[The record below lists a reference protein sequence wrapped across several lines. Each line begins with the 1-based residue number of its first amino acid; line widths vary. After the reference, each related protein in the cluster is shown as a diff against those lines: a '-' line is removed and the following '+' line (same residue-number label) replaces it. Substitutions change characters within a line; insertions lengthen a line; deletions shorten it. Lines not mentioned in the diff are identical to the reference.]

1 MDAPGREVW
10 RALKK
15 LDLLSVAPEVTHTLL
30 SSCSPNVL
38 RAEFDD
44 TCINTVLNGISR
56 NYRNY
61 RKAVYK
67 ILSAESEGVKWY

>member
-1 MDAPGREVW
+1 MDAPGRKVW

-30 SSCSPNVL
+30 SSCSPKVL

-44 TCINTVLNGISR
+44 TCINMILNAIS
-56 NYRNY
+56 RNY
-61 RKAVYK
+61 RKAVFK

>member
-1 MDAPGREVW
+1 MDAPGRIVW

-44 TCINTVLNGISR
+44 TCINIILNGISR
-56 NYRNY
+56 NYR
-61 RKAVYK
+61 KVVYK
-67 ILSAESEGVKWY
+67 ILNAESEGVKWY